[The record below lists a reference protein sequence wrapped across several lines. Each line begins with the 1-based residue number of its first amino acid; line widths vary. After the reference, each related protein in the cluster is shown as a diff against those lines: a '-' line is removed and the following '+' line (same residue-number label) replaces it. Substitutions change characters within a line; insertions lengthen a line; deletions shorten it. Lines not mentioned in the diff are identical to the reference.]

1 MNNNLIDIVAFVLQ
15 TSSDK
20 KSYYNVVKK
29 QLLEAKNKTIE
40 IQN

>member
-1 MNNNLIDIVAFVLQ
+1 VNYNSIDIVAFVLQ

-20 KSYYNVVKK
+20 KSNYNVVKK

-40 IQN
+40 IRN